1 MDSFATTLS
10 VVYLVTLLLLLATIA
25 SRSVAAEHR
34 AVIGQALGA
43 TARVLLGLGLF
54 AVTLYAAAYFLSL
67 VGGFYESLTCKVVTL
82 PACEDPL
89 NLPSWLRLPPQSVG
103 GVIGILPLL
112 GIFLAKSMQ
121 GEKRDPPVLTGGFW
135 QRALGGFTHVL
146 VVNLGVIAI
155 LFIEL
160 WLAWLRGAAEAADR
174 QVRLSLGLD
183 ADLPAAYLGVAQW
196 GAVVLALGLSA
207 VVFYLGVGG
216 RFGLNTA
223 GRGFAGL
230 GRGAG
235 LVSLAGSALHVLASG
250 LVVGWT
256 TVAIGVGRLALKLQS
271 GATRLYVLVMTA
283 LGRGL
288 LKLYS
293 GAQRVWVF
301 AAQLVGFTV
310 LFIGSI
316 PRRVSNVFSGRAR
329 NGRTPSGMLVLA
341 CAVSLL
347 GWHVAHAGTTYVV
360 LQDVSGGEAARLE
373 AANQMLLRI
382 ADPSPQLS
390 LLERHD
396 RLVVIPV
403 RPPGELDTVYAALFN
418 AAYPSS
424 QLDRYA
430 FFAELKNVLPTTVDA
445 AWGTGLSEALRSAAV
460 YLAEAPPEDQRVL
473 VVFGNGEDHSPERV
487 TAEELAPAVRG
498 ALVVLLNSGLE
509 ERPFWRELFLQSG
522 AQAVLAYDQAATR
535 LLSVQELVAA
545 MGRARGQ

>member
-1 MDSFATTLS
+1 MDGAFNALS
-10 VVYLVTLLLLLATIA
+10 IVFLVTLLLLLAT
-25 SRSVAAEHR
+25 VAARNVAAAHR
-34 AVIGQALGA
+34 GVIGQTLGSA
-43 TARVLLGLGLF
+43 ARLFIGLGLF
-54 AVTLYAAAYFLSL
+54 TVVLYAAAYFLSL

-89 NLPSWLRLPPQSVG
+89 ALPAWLRLPPQSVG

-121 GEKRDPPVLTGGFW
+121 GEKRERPVIEGGLW
-135 QRALGGFTHVL
+135 QRTLGGASEAL
-146 VVNLGVIAI
+146 SANLGVVAI

-207 VVFYLGVGG
+207 VVYYLGVGG

-230 GRGAG
+230 ERGAG
-235 LVSLAGSALHVLASG
+235 LVALVGAVLHVLASG
-250 LVVGWT
+250 LVVAWQ

-271 GATRLYVLVMTA
+271 ALTELYVLLMTA

-288 LKLYS
+288 LKLYG

-301 AAQLVGFTV
+301 AALLLGWLVLGIGRIPGYLKNLFTN
-310 LFIGSI
+310 
-316 PRRVSNVFSGRAR
+316 RR
-329 NGRTPSGMLVLA
+329 PSGMLIVAL
-341 CAVSLL
+341 CA
-347 GWHVAHAGTTYVV
+347 AAAAAQYANATTTYVV
-360 LQDVSGGEAARLE
+360 LQDVSGGEAIRLE
-373 AANQMLLRI
+373 SANQMLLRI

-403 RPPGELDTVYAALFN
+403 HAPGELDTVYAALFN

-430 FFAELKNVLPTTVDA
+430 FFAELKNVLPTTVDNS
-445 AWGTGLSEALRSAAV
+445 WGTGLSEALRSAAV
-460 YLAEAPPEDQRVL
+460 YLAEAPPEDERVL
-473 VVFGNGEDHSPERV
+473 LVFGNGEDHSAERI
-487 TAEELAPAVRG
+487 TAEELAPAMRG
-498 ALVVLLNSGLE
+498 ALVILLNSGLD
-509 ERPFWRELFLQSG
+509 ERAYWRELFSQAG
-522 AQAVLAYDQAATR
+522 AQGVIAYDQAATR
-535 LLSVQELVAA
+535 LLSVQELAA
-545 MGRARGQ
+545 AIRRAKEQ

>member
-1 MDSFATTLS
+1 MDGAFNTLS
-10 VVYLVTLLLLLATIA
+10 IVYLVTLLLLLAT
-25 SRSVAAEHR
+25 VAARNVAAVHR
-34 AVIGQALGA
+34 AVIGQALGS
-43 TARVLLGLGLF
+43 TARLLLGLGLF
-54 AVTLYAAAYFLSL
+54 AVVLYAAAYFLSL

-89 NLPSWLRLPPQSVG
+89 ALPAWLRLPPQSVG

-121 GEKRDPPVLTGGFW
+121 GEKRESPPVEGSFW
-135 QRALGGFTHVL
+135 QRAFGGVTGAVAA
-146 VVNLGVIAI
+146 NLGVIAI

-207 VVFYLGVGG
+207 VVYYLGVGG

-223 GRGFAGL
+223 NQGFTGL

-235 LVSLAGSALHVLASG
+235 FVNLVGAVLTVLASG
-250 LVVGWT
+250 LIAAWT
-256 TVAIGVGRLALKLQS
+256 TVAIGIGRLALKVQS
-271 GATRLYVLVMTA
+271 AVTRLYVLVVTA
-283 LGRGL
+283 SGRGL

-310 LFIGSI
+310 LFIGSV
-316 PRRVSNVFSGRAR
+316 PRRIAAAFANRR
-329 NGRTPSGMLVLA
+329 PSGMLVLA
-341 CAVSLL
+341 L
-347 GWHVAHAGTTYVV
+347 VAAGVGSHYATAATTYVV

-373 AANQMLLRI
+373 TANQMLLRI

-390 LLERHD
+390 LLQRHD

-403 RPPGELDTVYAALFN
+403 HAPGELDTVYSALFN

-430 FFAELKNVLPTTVDA
+430 FFAELKNVLPTDVDET
-445 AWGTGLSEALRSAAV
+445 WGTGLSESLRSAAV
-460 YLAEAPPEDQRVL
+460 YLAEAPPEDERVL
-473 VVFGNGEDHSPERV
+473 VIFGNGEDHSSQPV
-487 TAEELAPAVRG
+487 AAEELMPAVRG
-498 ALVVLLNSGLE
+498 ALVILLNSGLE
-509 ERPFWRELFLQSG
+509 ERAYWRELFTQAG
-522 AQAVLAYDQAATR
+522 AATVLAYDQAATR
-535 LLSVQELVAA
+535 LLSVQELAAA
-545 MGRARGQ
+545 MARARGQ